1 MRRHVFAGGTA
12 AVTGAA
18 SGIGEALAVALAARG
33 SSLVLLDR
41 DADRLA
47 ALAARLR
54 ADHPAAT
61 VDTVVVDLADAEA
74 TQRAAEQ
81 LAAAH
86 PDLTLLVNNAGVALG
101 GRFDQVTLEEFEWVQ
116 AINLRAVVRLTHG
129 LLPVLKANPGAHLV
143 NVSSLFGLIAP
154 AGQTAYATSKYA
166 VRGFTEA
173 LRAELVGDDVGV
185 TCVHPGGIRT
195 RIAESARVGSG
206 VPADEGE
213 AGKRQ
218 FTRLLTMDPATA
230 ADLIVRAVE
239 RRRPRLLIGGSAVVL
254 DGVARLFPGSYGRIV
269 AAATSAG
276 AALAARGRK

>member
-1 MRRHVFAGGTA
+1 MQRYLVAGGTA

-18 SGIGEALAVALAARG
+18 SGIGEALATALAARG
-33 SSLVLLDR
+33 SHLVLLDR

-47 ALAARLR
+47 AVAGTLR
-54 ADHPAAT
+54 AAHPGAT
-61 VDTVVVDLADAEA
+61 IDTVVVDLADAEA

-81 LAAAH
+81 VAAGH

-116 AINLRAVVRLTHG
+116 AVNLRAVVRLTHA
-129 LLPVLKANPGAHLV
+129 LLPVLKANPGSHLV

-173 LRAELVGDDVGV
+173 LRSELAADGVGV
-185 TCVHPGGIRT
+185 TCVHPGGIAT

-206 VPADEGE
+206 VPAGEGE
-213 AGKRQ
+213 EGKRQ
-218 FTRLLTMDPATA
+218 FATLLTMDPAKA
-230 ADLIVRAVE
+230 AGLIVAAVE

-254 DGVARLFPGSYGRIV
+254 DVVARLLPGSYGRVV
-269 AAATSAG
+269 AGATS
-276 AALAARGRK
+276 LAARRRR

>member
-1 MRRHVFAGGTA
+1 MDRFVFPGSTA

-18 SGIGEALAVALAARG
+18 SGIGAALAVALAARG

-61 VDTVVVDLADAEA
+61 VDPLVVDLADAQA

-81 LAAAH
+81 IAAAH

-116 AINLRAVVRLTHG
+116 AVNLRAVVRLTHG

-173 LRAELVGDDVGV
+173 LRAELADDGIGV

-206 VPADEGE
+206 VPAGEGE
-213 AGKRQ
+213 EGRRQ
-218 FTRLLTMDPATA
+218 FAKLLTMDPAKA
-230 ADLIVRAVE
+230 ADLIVHAVE
-239 RRRPRLLIGGSAVVL
+239 KRRPRLLIGSSAVVL
-254 DGVARLFPGSYGRIV
+254 DGVARLFPGSYNGIV
-269 AAATSAG
+269 ARATRAG
-276 AALAARGRK
+276 AAVAARRAG